1 MESLLLSC
9 RALSSPTTCRF
20 IPAHTGPGLPPGV
33 GSQFVA
39 SPETV
44 NHPALPLCHNST
56 SGWCRVESMVPGRV
70 RIFLTV
76 AAFCAAPLPA
86 QRSASVAGR
95 ILDVTGAAIPAATIT
110 VVNQE
115 TGFRRS
121 TESSPGGAYA
131 VTSLEPGEYTIKVA
145 KDQFR
150 PINNFDVPLA
160 PQAATTIDFVLQVGS
175 VFEEIRVEGIASP
188 IDRPDASVGGQFQHD
203 EITRIPVNGGKVLDL
218 LGMTPGTLVTPATRG
233 EAGQFSVNGQRPNS
247 NYFTVDT
254 VSANI
259 GVTAGGLPEQSTGGT
274 LPGVSAFGSLD
285 ALAPLESIQELQ
297 VRTSSTVAEF
307 GRLPG
312 AGVSL
317 VTQSGSNGF
326 HGATSLHLR
335 HELFAAG
342 NWFANQAG
350 FGRLPSRLGDLTQTF
365 GGPLRR
371 NRTFFFLSYEWLMLR
386 QAYVWVQPTPSIAAR
401 QAAAGWAQPA
411 LGFFPMPNA
420 GQLTGGIGE
429 WVGGS
434 VLPAG
439 LDTGTA
445 RVDQAVGS
453 RASLFARFSDSPST
467 NQFGNL
473 GIDHLDL
480 RVRSLTAGLD
490 AHPTPNLATD
500 LRLNETE
507 TTAHSSWSGSVA
519 PLAPPPQGADTVGP
533 PPSSAPDCVLQPMVA
548 AFLNSPAPCDYLVRF
563 TIGGVGQLVY
573 GPEGD
578 RTQRQFQAVD
588 SVALKRK
595 KHSLGF
601 GADYRAITAI
611 REDAGNTLGVISD
624 SVADLTSMR
633 NLWVFTV
640 TPGASGVPAAQ
651 TVKVQELSLWA
662 LDTWQPA
669 PRLTVSAGLR
679 WEFSPAPVPTAAD
692 LAANLIF
699 FYDPASGITELATQP
714 RPLWPTSYGDF
725 APRLGL
731 AYRLTADG
739 GTVLR
744 AGGGLY
750 YDSSLSIAT
759 DILNGGPLSAGKF
772 TSQRYAPFSTVL
784 GYGFMPNLKLPE
796 IRQWNVALEHAFGAR
811 DTLSVGYVGSSGWSL
826 IRREMGGVP
835 GDSLT
840 KFVALTTNHGLS
852 DYQSLQVHYRRHFT
866 RGLDIA
872 ASYTWSHSMDNDSS
886 DAFLVWAGAG
896 SPAANDW
903 GPSDFDL
910 RHSFTAS
917 AVYELGRAKDAT
929 APHGWLAGW
938 AASGILR
945 ARTGFHITVQQA
957 EEYDGI
963 GVANAFR
970 PNLVASQPLWM
981 ADPSAPGGR
990 RLNPAAFQ
998 NTAPGV
1004 QGNLGRNA
1012 IGGFGMSQFDVAL
1025 GREFTRG
1032 GYRSLQLRLEAF
1044 NLFNTPSFADPV
1056 KFMDNP
1062 LFGQSTSMLNMMLG
1076 SGSPGS
1082 GLAPMLQAGGPR
1094 AFQASLRLRF

>member
-1 MESLLLSC
+1 
-9 RALSSPTTCRF
+9 
-20 IPAHTGPGLPPGV
+20 
-33 GSQFVA
+33 
-39 SPETV
+39 
-44 NHPALPLCHNST
+44 
-56 SGWCRVESMVPGRV
+56 MVPGRV
-70 RIFLTV
+70 RVFLTV
-76 AAFCAAPLPA
+76 AAFCAAPLSG
-86 QRSASVAGR
+86 QRSASVVGR
-95 ILDVTGAAIPAATIT
+95 ILDVTGAGVPDATVT
-110 VVNQE
+110 VVNQQ
-115 TGFRRS
+115 TGFHRTTQSEPR
-121 TESSPGGAYA
+121 GGYA

-150 PINNFDVPLA
+150 HIYNFDVPLGGQA
-160 PQAATTIDFVLQVGS
+160 PTQIDFVLQVGS
-175 VFEEIRVEGIASP
+175 VFEEVRVEGIASP
-188 IDRPDASVGGQFQHD
+188 IERPDASVGGQFVHD
-203 EITRIPVNGGKVLDL
+203 EIARIPVNGGKVLDL
-218 LGMTPGTLVTPATRG
+218 LGMTPGTVVTPATRG
-233 EAGQFSVNGQRPNS
+233 EAGQFTTNGQRPNS

-254 VSANI
+254 VSANT
-259 GVTAGGLPEQSTGGT
+259 GVTAGGLPAQSTGGA

-285 ALAPLESIQELQ
+285 ALAPLDSIQELQ
-297 VRTSSTVAEF
+297 VRTSSSVAEF

-312 AGVSL
+312 AGVAL
-317 VTQSGSNGF
+317 TTQSGSNGF
-326 HGATSLHLR
+326 HGSTSLRLR
-335 HELFAAG
+335 DEWFAAG

-350 FGRLPSRLGDLTQTF
+350 FGRLPLRLGDIGQTF
-365 GGPLRR
+365 GGPVRR
-371 NRTFFFLSYEWLMLR
+371 DHTFFFLSYEWLALR
-386 QAYVWVQPTPSIAAR
+386 QAYMWVQPTPSLGTR

-411 LGFFPMPNA
+411 LSLFPMPNA

-429 WVGGS
+429 WVGSS

-439 LDTGTA
+439 LNTGTA

-453 RASLFARFSDSPST
+453 RAGVFARYSDSPSA

-480 RVRSLTAGLD
+480 RIQSLTAGLN
-490 AHPTPNLATD
+490 ARPTANLTVD
-500 LRLNETE
+500 LRFNETE
-507 TTAHSSWSGSVA
+507 TTAYSVWSGSVA
-519 PLAPPPQGADTVGP
+519 PPAPAPPGADTVGP
-533 PPSSAPDCVLQPMVA
+533 PPSSAADCVLEPMVA
-548 AFLNSPAPCDYLVRF
+548 AFLNSPAPCNYLVRF
-563 TIGGVGQLVY
+563 TIGGIGQLVY

-578 RTQRQFQAVD
+578 RRQRQFQTLD
-588 SVALKRK
+588 SVAMQRK

-601 GADYRAITAI
+601 GVDYRAITAV
-611 REDAGNTLGVISD
+611 REDAGNTLGVIAD
-624 SVADLTSMR
+624 NVGDLTSMK

-640 TPGASGVPAAQ
+640 APGSGGAPPAQ

-669 PRLTVSAGLR
+669 ARLTVAAGLR

-692 LAANLIF
+692 LLTNLIY
-699 FYDPASGITELATQP
+699 FYDPASGTTELATQP

-731 AYRLTADG
+731 AYRLAADG
-739 GTVLR
+739 STVLR

-811 DTLSVGYVGSSGWSL
+811 DTLSVGYVGSSGASL

-835 GDSLT
+835 GDSVT
-840 KFVALTTNHGLS
+840 KFVALTTNNGLS
-852 DYQSLQVHYRRHFT
+852 DYQSLQIHYRRHFT
-866 RGLDIA
+866 HGLDMA
-872 ASYTWSHSMDNDSS
+872 ASYTWAHSIDNDSS
-886 DAFLVWAGAG
+886 DAYLVWAGAG
-896 SPAANDW
+896 SPAANDR
-903 GPSDFDL
+903 GPSDFDV

-917 AVYELGRAKDAT
+917 VAHEFGRAKDASGRRG
-929 APHGWLAGW
+929 ALAGW
-938 AASGILR
+938 AASGIFR
-945 ARTGFHITVQQA
+945 ARTGFPITVQQA

-970 PNLVASQPLWM
+970 PNLVESEPVWI
-981 ADPSAPGGR
+981 ADGSAPGGR

-998 NTAPGV
+998 DTASGV
-1004 QGNLGRNA
+1004 QGNLGRNS

-1025 GREFTRG
+1025 SREFTSG
-1032 GYRSLQLRLEAF
+1032 EHRSLQLRIEAF

-1056 KFMDNP
+1056 KFLDNP

-1076 SGSPGS
+1076 TGSPGS

-1094 AFQASLRLRF
+1094 AFQVSARVKF

>member
-1 MESLLLSC
+1 
-9 RALSSPTTCRF
+9 
-20 IPAHTGPGLPPGV
+20 
-33 GSQFVA
+33 
-39 SPETV
+39 
-44 NHPALPLCHNST
+44 
-56 SGWCRVESMVPGRV
+56 MVPGRMRV
-70 RIFLTV
+70 FIAV
-76 AAFCAAPLPA
+76 AAFCAAPLSG
-86 QRSASVAGR
+86 QRSASIAGR
-95 ILDVTGAAIPAATIT
+95 IVDATGAGVPAAAIT
-110 VVNQE
+110 VIDQK
-115 TGFRRS
+115 TGFRR
-121 TESSPGGAYA
+121 TAESEPGGAYA
-131 VTSLEPGEYTIKVA
+131 VTSLEPGQYTIKVA

-150 PINNFDVPLA
+150 PINNFNVPVA
-160 PQAATTIDFVLQVGS
+160 GQGATQIDFVLQLGS

-188 IDRPDASVGGQFQHD
+188 IERPDASVGGQFEHD

-218 LGMTPGTLVTPATRG
+218 LGMTPGTVVTPATRG
-233 EAGQFSVNGQRPNS
+233 EAGQFTVNGQRPNS
-247 NYFTVDT
+247 NYFTVDY

-259 GVTAGGLPEQSTGGT
+259 GVTAGGLPAQSTGGT

-285 ALAPLESIQELQ
+285 ALAPLESIQVLQ

-317 VTQSGSNGF
+317 TTQSGSNGF
-326 HGATSLHLR
+326 HGATSLHVR

-350 FGRLPSRLGDLTQTF
+350 FGSLPLRLADVTQTF

-371 NRTFFFLSYEWLMLR
+371 DRTFFFLSYEWLALR
-386 QAYVWVQPTPSIAAR
+386 QAYVWVQSTPSLAAR

-411 LGFFPMPNA
+411 LSLFPMPNA

-429 WVGGS
+429 WVGS
-434 VLPAG
+434 NVLPAG

-445 RVDQAVGS
+445 RVDQALGS
-453 RASLFARFSDSPST
+453 RASLFARYSDSPSA

-480 RVRSLTAGLD
+480 RIRSLTAGLN
-490 AHPTPNLATD
+490 ARPTANLTMD

-507 TTAHSSWSGSVA
+507 TTAYSAWSGSVA
-519 PLAPPPQGADTVGP
+519 PPAPPPEGADTVGP
-533 PPSSAPDCVLQPMVA
+533 PPSSDPACVLQPMVS
-548 AFLNSPAPCDYLVRF
+548 AFLNSPAPCNYLVRF
-563 TIGGVGQLVY
+563 TIGGIGQLVS
-573 GPEGD
+573 GPEGN
-578 RTQRQFQAVD
+578 RKQRQFQAVD
-588 SVALKRK
+588 SVALRRK

-601 GADYRAITAI
+601 GADYRAITAV
-611 REDAGNTLGVISD
+611 REDAGNTLGVIAD
-624 SVADLTSMR
+624 SVADLTSMK
-633 NLWVFTV
+633 NLWVFTI
-640 TPGASGVPAAQ
+640 TPGAGGAPPAQ

-669 PRLTVSAGLR
+669 KRLTVAAGLR
-679 WEFSPAPVPTAAD
+679 WEFSPSPVPSAAD
-692 LAANLIF
+692 LAGNLIF
-699 FYDPASGITELATQP
+699 FYNPASGTTDLALQP

-731 AYRLTADG
+731 AYRLAADG
-739 GTVLR
+739 STVLR

-772 TSQRYAPFSTVL
+772 TSQRYAPFNTVL

-796 IRQWNVALEHAFGAR
+796 IRQWNVALEHAFGAH
-811 DTLSVGYVGSSGWSL
+811 DTLSVSYVGSSGWSL

-835 GDSLT
+835 GDT
-840 KFVALTTNHGLS
+840 AAKFVALTTNNGSS
-852 DYQSLQVHYRRHFT
+852 DYQSLQIHYRRHFT
-866 RGLDIA
+866 HGLDVTT
-872 ASYTWSHSMDNDSS
+872 SYTWAHSMDNDSS
-886 DAFLVWAGAG
+886 DAYLVWAGAG
-896 SPAANDW
+896 SPPANDR

-910 RHSFTAS
+910 RQSFTAS
-917 AVYELGRAKDAT
+917 AAYEFGRAKDT
-929 APHGWLAGW
+929 AARRGWLAGW
-938 AASGILR
+938 AASAIFR
-945 ARTGFHITVQQA
+945 ARTGFPITIQQA

-970 PNLVASQPLWM
+970 PNLVASKPVWTL
-981 ADPSAPGGR
+981 DSSAPGGR

-998 NTAPGV
+998 STAAGV
-1004 QGNLGRNA
+1004 QGSLGRNA
-1012 IGGFGMSQFDVAL
+1012 ICGFGMSQFDAAL
-1025 GREFTRG
+1025 SHEFTRG
-1032 GYRSLQLRLEAF
+1032 EYRSLRLRIEAF
-1044 NLFNTPSFADPV
+1044 NLLNTPSFADPV
-1056 KFMDNP
+1056 KFLDNP

-1094 AFQASLRLRF
+1094 AFQASLLLRF

>member
-1 MESLLLSC
+1 
-9 RALSSPTTCRF
+9 
-20 IPAHTGPGLPPGV
+20 
-33 GSQFVA
+33 
-39 SPETV
+39 
-44 NHPALPLCHNST
+44 
-56 SGWCRVESMVPGRV
+56 MVPGRV
-70 RIFLTV
+70 RVSLIL
-76 AAFCAAPLPA
+76 AAFCAAPLPG

-95 ILDVTGAAIPAATIT
+95 IVDVTGAGVPAATIT
-110 VVNQE
+110 VINQK
-115 TGFRRS
+115 TGFRR
-121 TESSPGGAYA
+121 TAESEPGGTYA

-160 PQAATTIDFVLQVGS
+160 AQGATQIDFVLQLGS
-175 VFEEIRVEGIASP
+175 VLEEIRVEGIASP
-188 IDRPDASVGGQFQHD
+188 IERPDASVGGEFEHD
-203 EITRIPVNGGKVLDL
+203 EIARIPVNGGKVLDL
-218 LGMTPGTLVTPATRG
+218 LGMTPGTVVTPATRG
-233 EAGQFSVNGQRPNS
+233 EAGQFTANGQRPNS
-247 NYFTVDT
+247 NYFTVDI

-274 LPGVSAFGSLD
+274 LPGLSAFGSLD

-312 AGVSL
+312 ASVSL
-317 VTQSGSNGF
+317 STQSGSNGF
-326 HGATSLHLR
+326 HGATSLRLR

-350 FGRLPSRLGDLTQTF
+350 FGPLPSRLGDITQTF
-365 GGPLRR
+365 GGPVRR
-371 NRTFFFLSYEWLMLR
+371 DHSFFFLSYEGLALR
-386 QAYVWVQPTPSIAAR
+386 QSYVWVQPTPSLAAR

-411 LGFFPMPNA
+411 LSFFPMPNA

-434 VLPAG
+434 VMPAG
-439 LDTGTA
+439 MNTGTA
-445 RVDQAVGS
+445 RFDQSVGS
-453 RASLFARFSDSPST
+453 RASLFGRYSDSPSS

-480 RVRSLTAGLD
+480 RIRSLTAGLD
-490 AHPTPNLATD
+490 ARPTSNFTMD

-519 PLAPPPQGADTVGP
+519 PLAATPEGADTVGP
-533 PPSSAPDCVLQPMVA
+533 PPSSAPDCALEPMVS
-548 AFLNSPAPCDYLVRF
+548 AFLNLPTPCNYLVRF
-563 TIGGVGQLVY
+563 TIGGIGQLVF

-578 RTQRQFQAVD
+578 RKQREFQAVD
-588 SVALKRK
+588 SLALKRK

-601 GADYRAITAI
+601 GVDYRAITAV
-611 REDAGNTLGVISD
+611 REDAADTLGVISD
-624 SVADLTSMR
+624 SVADLTGMK
-633 NLWVFTV
+633 NLWVFSVGPEATA
-640 TPGASGVPAAQ
+640 GPAAQ
-651 TVKVQELSLWA
+651 TLRVQELSLWA
-662 LDTWQPA
+662 LDTWQPVK
-669 PRLTVSAGLR
+669 RLTVSAGMR
-679 WEFSPAPVPTAAD
+679 WEFSPAPVPSPED
-692 LAANLIF
+692 LVNNLIF
-699 FYDPASGITELATQP
+699 FYDPATGITELATQP

-731 AYRLTADG
+731 AYRLAADG
-739 GTVLR
+739 STVLR

-759 DILNGGPLSAGKF
+759 DILNGGPLSAGSFK
-772 TSQRYAPFSTVL
+772 SQRYAPFSTVL

-796 IRQWNVALEHAFGAR
+796 IRQWNISLEHAFGAR
-811 DTLSVGYVGSSGWSL
+811 DVLSVGYVGSSGWSL

-840 KFVALTTNHGLS
+840 KFVALTTNDGLS
-852 DYQSLQVHYRRHFT
+852 VYQSLQAHYRRHFA
-866 RGLDIA
+866 RGLDVT
-872 ASYTWSHSMDNDSS
+872 ASYTWSHSIDNDSS
-886 DAFLVWAGAG
+886 DAYLVWAGAG
-896 SPAANDW
+896 SPPANDR

-917 AVYELGRAKDAT
+917 AVYELGRPKDGK
-929 APHGWLAGW
+929 APRRWLAGW
-938 AASGILR
+938 AASAIFQG
-945 ARTGFHITVQQA
+945 RTGFPITVQQA

-970 PNLVASQPLWM
+970 PNLVPSEPVWIG
-981 ADPSAPGGR
+981 DPSAPGGR

-998 NTAPGV
+998 TTAAGV

-1012 IGGFGMSQFDVAL
+1012 IGGFGMHQFDLAIS
-1025 GREFTRG
+1025 REFRKG
-1032 GYRSLQLRLEAF
+1032 EYRSLQLRLEAF
-1044 NLFNTPSFADPV
+1044 NIFNTPSFADPV
-1056 KFMDNP
+1056 KFLDNP

-1094 AFQASLRLRF
+1094 AFQASIKLRF